1 MVVFR
6 VLSKL
11 GKVVSL
17 DEDRWRHVLEHPEMQ
32 NQLDRIKETVANP
45 DEVRESTHDP
55 SVLLFYK
62 LYTETPVTEKYLLAV
77 VKVLKREGFI
87 VTAFFT
93 DRVKKGGLVWKKR
106 P

>member
-32 NQLDRIKETVANP
+32 NQLES
-45 DEVRESTHDP
+45 VR
-55 SVLLFYK
+55 
-62 LYTETPVTEKYLLAV
+62 
-77 VKVLKREGFI
+77 
-87 VTAFFT
+87 
-93 DRVKKGGLVWKKR
+93 
-106 P
+106 

>member
-17 DEDRWRHVLEHPEMQ
+17 DEDRWRHVLEHLEMQ

-62 LYTETPVTEKYLLAV
+62 LYK
-77 VKVLKREGFI
+77 
-87 VTAFFT
+87 
-93 DRVKKGGLVWKKR
+93 KKR
-106 P
+106 